1 MTQKYKLINITT
13 KEETICDKVV
23 IDGFDYYISDE
34 KAPEGFY
41 GYLNFQGG
49 DIKKIGKYFADDWKK
64 IITTN
69 NPNIDIP
76 KVIDEVE
83 KLAELRY
90 KTIGF
95 IEEWRELEE
104 NNPKNEGFIEGYNKA
119 KETYQFTEQDMIE
132 FTKFYNSYK
141 EMIKTEQWEIIEF
154 SCEDVLKV
162 WKSQKLKTIYYE

>member
-1 MTQKYKLINITT
+1 MNRYKLINITT
-13 KEETICDKVV
+13 KEETICDKVT
-23 IDGFDYYISDE
+23 IEGFDYYVSDE
-34 KAPEGFY
+34 TPKKEGQKCYSYYINELVMF
-41 GYLNFQGG
+41 GLPHTIGC
-49 DIKKIGKYFADDWKK
+49 KKVIA
-64 IITTN
+64 TN

-141 EMIKTEQWEIIEF
+141 EMIKTEQWEIIES

-162 WKSQKLKTIYYE
+162 WKSQQPITIYYE